1 MLASKYNF
9 EEVTLAVDSTFGVG
23 TMIGYSNV
31 EATSLIALISAVF
44 AVIVTLAFPVTPE
57 VVAILIVEVFTKL
70 IPFAVTV
77 EPELEE
83 TGKLATPDA
92 P

>member
-1 MLASKYNF
+1 
-9 EEVTLAVDSTFGVG
+9 
-23 TMIGYSNV
+23 MIGYSNV

-57 VVAILIVEVFTKL
+57 VVAIVIPEVFTKL
-70 IPFAVTV
+70 IPFADTV
-77 EPELEE
+77 DPELAE
-83 TGKLATPDA
+83 TGKLATPAA